1 MLMSFVLSKIRTWVT
16 FHDTVRALQC
26 LNEKALLDVGISR
39 SDIKD
44 VARQSLK

>member
-16 FHDTVRALQC
+16 FHDTVRALQR

-44 VARQSLK
+44 MARQSLK